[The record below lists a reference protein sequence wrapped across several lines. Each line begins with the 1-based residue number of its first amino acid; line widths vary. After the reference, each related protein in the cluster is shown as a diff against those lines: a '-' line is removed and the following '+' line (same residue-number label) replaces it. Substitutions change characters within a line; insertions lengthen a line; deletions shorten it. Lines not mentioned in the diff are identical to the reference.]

1 MNAPAK
7 PSLHRGR
14 GLKLNDQWLNVSV
27 LTLYQYD
34 ATQFPL
40 ELAEKVETNP
50 EAFQYRSVLLDLQSL
65 SSSSKPDFEDI
76 KQRFAEHAIQLMGVI
91 TGSDAH
97 FEAADASGLF
107 VIAPENLKDAALSTS
122 NSHIQP
128 VEPEPEVER
137 AEVPPSSTELAQN
150 KIVTTPVRSGQQ
162 VFAPFGDLLVL
173 APVSAGAEILAAGNI
188 HVYGP
193 LRGRALAGVK
203 GDTNARIFCQQL
215 EAELVSIAGQYK
227 ISEDLQSEN
236 WKKAVQISLIDEKL
250 LVSELIKTL

>member
-14 GLKLNDQWLNVSV
+14 GLRLNDQWLNVSV

-40 ELAEKVETNP
+40 ELAEKVETHP

-65 SSSSKPDFEDI
+65 SSSSIPDFDDI
-76 KQRFAEHAIQLMGVI
+76 KQRFAEHAIQLLGVI
-91 TGSDAH
+91 TNSDVH
-97 FEAADASGLF
+97 FEAADTAELM
-107 VIAPENLKDAALSTS
+107 VIDPENLDKEEVTRQKALSQSVVLESKMETVAQTIAEA
-122 NSHIQP
+122 SH
-128 VEPEPEVER
+128 
-137 AEVPPSSTELAQN
+137 N
-150 KIVTTPVRSGQQ
+150 KVITTPVRSGQQ
-162 VFAPFGDLLVL
+162 VFAPLGDLIVL

-203 GDTNARIFCQQL
+203 GDTSARIFCHQL

-250 LVSELIKTL
+250 LISELIKTL